1 MRSCFGEASA
11 SEVVRPVDC
20 GAECDENQRS
30 SLLGHLWS
38 LRMTLISCLRA
49 SCSDQSKA
57 DDVGFGSQRATCLV
71 IMSER

>member
-30 SLLGHLWS
+30 
-38 LRMTLISCLRA
+38 LRMTLISCLCA